1 MDLVTTYTRPRSR
14 RLSLLARLRLALTL
28 RRHRRRLTDLDPH
41 LLRDIGLTEG
51 EARREAGRPLW
62 DVPGHW
68 LR

>member
-28 RRHRRRLTDLDPH
+28 RRHRRRLGELDPH
-41 LLRDIGLTEG
+41 LLRDIGLSEH
-51 EARREAGRPLW
+51 EALREAGRPLW